1 MIETINKAL
10 TLLPKLDPQVPA
22 LLLPLN
28 GKPLSVH
35 ISDLDYT
42 ITLEV
47 KNQTLTANTQTS
59 KNLLSG
65 KLAFIIELVF
75 NKNLQELIMTDK
87 LNYEGSLKDLKE
99 FYTFFEAIDIDIIY
113 KISQATSP
121 EFANIVAK
129 PFTKAREYLKT
140 SRGETLIDIKDY
152 LTEEKKILISQ
163 NEIDIFYR
171 DIKELKQAV
180 DRIEAKYKLLQ
191 GQLND

>member
-10 TLLPKLDPQVPA
+10 TLLPKLDPQVTA

-28 GKPLSVH
+28 DKPLSVH

-42 ITLEV
+42 VTLEV
-47 KNQTLTANTQTS
+47 KNQKLTASNKAS

-65 KLAFIIELVF
+65 KLAFTIELVF
-75 NKNLQELIMTDK
+75 NKNLQELIMADK

-99 FYTFFEAIDIDIIY
+99 FYNFFEAIDIDLIY
-113 KISQATSP
+113 KISQVTSP
-121 EFANIVAK
+121 SFANMVAK
-129 PFTKAREYLKT
+129 PFSKAKQYLKT
-140 SRGETLIDIKDY
+140 SRGETIIDIKDY

-171 DIKELKQAV
+171 EVKELKQAV
-180 DRIEAKYKLLQ
+180 DRIEAKYRLLQ
-191 GQLND
+191 GQYHD